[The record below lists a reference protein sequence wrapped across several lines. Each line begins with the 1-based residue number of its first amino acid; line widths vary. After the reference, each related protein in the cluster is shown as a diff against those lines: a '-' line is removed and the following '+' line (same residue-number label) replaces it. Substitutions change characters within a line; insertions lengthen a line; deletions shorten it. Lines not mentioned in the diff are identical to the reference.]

1 MRTLRQIQSAKANIK
16 KAHGPTTPQGKAR
29 AARNA
34 TTHGLTAGTILLAN
48 EKEDRFQAILH
59 SLYERFQPQD
69 EAESLCVEEMAWA
82 KWRLRRALT
91 YETALLQQEVD
102 AAQPDPLQST
112 RHANAWAKLH
122 ATSPGFR
129 HLSRYEATHRRAF
142 TRALEELTF
151 LQTTK
156 LRNEPDSPLTGEED
170 LAA

>member
-16 KAHGPTTPQGKAR
+16 KAHGPITPEGKAR
-29 AARNA
+29 SARNA
-34 TTHGLTAGTILLAN
+34 TTHGLTAGTILLQN
-48 EKEDRFQAILH
+48 ENEDRFQGILH
-59 SLYERFQPQD
+59 SLNERFQPQD
-69 EAESLCVEEMAWA
+69 EAEHLCVEEMAWA

-102 AAQPDPLQST
+102 ATSPAPHQAA
-112 RHANAWAKLH
+112 RNANAWAKLH
-122 ATSPGFR
+122 LTSPGFR

-151 LQTTK
+151 LQTAK
-156 LRNEPDSPLTGEED
+156 LRNEPDSPQAGEED